1 MPHWKKKSKRKEHCI
16 PRHKFKAAASC
27 TFSHPTAAY
36 WGEGRYVTT
45 PALTPHPG
53 LSITEVSCWQFHLCT
68 LPMKSIFTP
77 CFIFKSWQI
86 LRLSPFGKLI
96 TFSPGAPPRT
106 CAVECSSPS
115 LLLLCPCF
123 STRLPRKLL
132 HKRASLPSLYTHI
145 LLLIPSIWTLRNLR
159 TTSTYSRSHACLI
172 YLVIF
177 KPQRIRY
184 DTCCNKS
191 FLSAFLRLW

>member
-1 MPHWKKKSKRKEHCI
+1 MYFLPSHCSLLRWGKACYHTSADSSLKSEHH
-16 PRHKFKAAASC
+16 R
-27 TFSHPTAAY
+27 
-36 WGEGRYVTT
+36 
-45 PALTPHPG
+45 
-53 LSITEVSCWQFHLCT
+53 SILQQLWQFHLCT

-115 LLLLCPCF
+115 LLLLCLCF
-123 STRLPRKLL
+123 STLLPRKLL
-132 HKRASLPSLYTHI
+132 HRRASLPSLYTHI

-184 DTCCNKS
+184 M
-191 FLSAFLRLW
+191 L